1 MRASPLNP
9 EGTLVTRPAPSPARQ
24 RLAISLVFFC
34 NGAGFASWVSRIP
47 AVREQ
52 LGLSEGELGT
62 ALLAMAA
69 GALMS
74 FPLAG
79 RAIGP
84 FGARKVTAA
93 AAALFFV
100 MLPQPMWVGLMA
112 SLLIVLFVLGAGNGA
127 MDVAMNAVAVE
138 VEAACGKPIMS
149 SLHGLWSVG
158 GLTGAALGG
167 AAAHAGLSPGVHL
180 SLAAGLLGGMAW
192 LALRQLPG
200 PRPAATPPVAQ
211 TGAAVGQATPPD
223 ACQAEPAAAPRRG
236 RLALPARPLL
246 GLGALVFC
254 GFLIEGAMAD
264 WSAVLLKDRLGTTAA
279 VAALGYA
286 AFSLTMTV
294 MRLGGDPLA
303 ARWGAVPLLRL
314 FNLAA
319 AAGMTAALA
328 TGHVGGTLAA
338 FALCGLGVALI
349 VPTVFRAA
357 ARFDGTRPGSGIATM
372 AAFGYSGFLLGPPL
386 IGWLAQ
392 LTDLRL
398 ALGVVPLLAVG
409 VVAMLPLLAAGER
422 PQAAPAGA
430 ENFSGSRPTP

>member
-1 MRASPLNP
+1 M
-9 EGTLVTRPAPSPARQ
+9 
-24 RLAISLVFFC
+24 VFFC

-47 AVREQ
+47 AVREG
-52 LGLSEGELGT
+52 LALSEGELGT

-69 GALMS
+69 GALIS

-79 RAIGP
+79 RAIGQY
-84 FGARKVTAA
+84 GARQVTWA

-100 MLPQPMWVGLMA
+100 MLPQPMWVGLYA

-158 GLTGAALGG
+158 GLAGAALGG
-167 AAAHAGLSPGVHL
+167 AAAHVGLSPGLHL
-180 SLAAGLLGGMAW
+180 SLAALVLGSTAW
-192 LALRQLPG
+192 AALRMLPRHE
-200 PRPAATPPVAQ
+200 PDAAR
-211 TGAAVGQATPPD
+211 AAAHALQAAPTGQAG
-223 ACQAEPAAAPRRG
+223 RRWG
-236 RLALPARPLL
+236 LPARPLL
-246 GLGALVFC
+246 GLGAVVFC
-254 GFLIEGAMAD
+254 SFLIEGAMAD
-264 WSAVLLKDRLGTTAA
+264 WSAVLLKDRLGTSAA

-303 ARWGAVPLLRL
+303 ARWGAVPLLRG

-319 AAGMTAALA
+319 AAAMAAALA
-328 TGHVGGTLAA
+328 TAHVGGTLAA
-338 FALCGLGVALI
+338 FALCGLGVALV

-357 ARFDGTRPGSGIATM
+357 ARFDGLRPGSGIATM
-372 AAFGYSGFLLGPPL
+372 AAFGYSGFLLGPPV

-398 ALGVVPLLAVG
+398 ALAMVPLLAVLI
-409 VVAMLPLLAAGER
+409 VVLLPLLAAGDR
-422 PQAAPAGA
+422 PPATQAGGA
-430 ENFSGSRPTP
+430 SLSGSRPTP

>member
-1 MRASPLNP
+1 MSAHVLS
-9 EGTLVTRPAPSPARQ
+9 AARQ

-52 LGLSEGELGT
+52 VGLGDGELGT

-69 GALMS
+69 GALLS

-79 RAIGP
+79 RAIGL

-100 MLPQPMWVGLMA
+100 MLPQPMWVGLFA

-158 GLTGAALGG
+158 GLAGAALGG

-180 SLAAGLLGGMAW
+180 SLAAVALGGTAW
-192 LALRQLPG
+192 LALRDL
-200 PRPAATPPVAQ
+200 PRPAAA
-211 TGAAVGQATPPD
+211 GATPARAAP
-223 ACQAEPAAAPRRG
+223 AEPAGVAGGSGR

-246 GLGALVFC
+246 GLGAVVFC
-254 GFLIEGAMAD
+254 AFLIEGAMAD

-294 MRLGGDPLA
+294 MRLGGDQVA
-303 ARWGAVPLLRL
+303 ARWGAVPLLRV

-319 AAGMTAALA
+319 ATAMAAALA
-328 TGHVGGTLAA
+328 TAHTGGTLAA

-357 ARFDGTRPGSGIATM
+357 ARFDGSRPGSGIATM

-386 IGWLAQ
+386 IGWLAE

-398 ALGVVPLLAVG
+398 ALAVVPLLAVLI
-409 VVAMLPLLAAGER
+409 VALLPLLAAGEH
-422 PQAAPAGA
+422 PTAAAGA
-430 ENFSGSRPTP
+430 AGLSGSRPTP